1 MYLIKGDKLEKT
13 INSQTELYKKV
24 LPALRTKRHELIL
37 SGIKIV
43 KEIDIWN
50 YNKEYNWKNA
60 KNLTLASMVDNILN
74 TSDKSYEDYVIDK
87 LNNNE

>member
-1 MYLIKGDKLEKT
+1 MEKT

-24 LPALRTKRHELIL
+24 IPALRTKRHELIL

-87 LNNNE
+87 LNKNE

>member
-1 MYLIKGDKLEKT
+1 MEKT

-24 LPALRTKRHELIL
+24 LPALRTKRHELL
-37 SGIKIV
+37 LNGLKIV

>member
-1 MYLIKGDKLEKT
+1 MEKT

-24 LPALRTKRHELIL
+24 LPALRTKRHELML
-37 SGIKIV
+37 KGIKIV

-74 TSDKSYEDYVIDK
+74 TSDKSYEDYVMEK

>member
-1 MYLIKGDKLEKT
+1 MEKT

-24 LPALRTKRHELIL
+24 LPALRTKRHELML
-37 SGIKIV
+37 NGIKIV

-60 KNLTLASMVDNILN
+60 KNLTLASMVDDILN
-74 TSDKSYEDYVIDK
+74 TNDKSYEDYVIEK
-87 LNNNE
+87 INNNE

>member
-1 MYLIKGDKLEKT
+1 MEKT

-37 SGIKIV
+37 NGIKIV

-60 KNLTLASMVDNILN
+60 KNLTLASMVDEILN
-74 TSDKSYEDYVIDK
+74 TSDKSYEEFVLDR

>member
-1 MYLIKGDKLEKT
+1 MEKT

-24 LPALRTKRHELIL
+24 LPALRTKRHELL
-37 SGIKIV
+37 LNGIKIV

>member
-1 MYLIKGDKLEKT
+1 MEKT

-37 SGIKIV
+37 NGIKIV
-43 KEIDIWN
+43 SEIDIWN

-74 TSDKSYEDYVIDK
+74 TSDKLYEDYVIDK
-87 LNNNE
+87 LNKNE

>member
-1 MYLIKGDKLEKT
+1 MEKT

>member
-1 MYLIKGDKLEKT
+1 MEKT

-24 LPALRTKRHELIL
+24 LPALRTKRHELML
-37 SGIKIV
+37 NGIKIV

-60 KNLTLASMVDNILN
+60 KNLTLASMVDDILN
-74 TSDKSYEDYVIDK
+74 TNDKSYANYVIEK
-87 LNNNE
+87 INNNE

>member
-1 MYLIKGDKLEKT
+1 MEKT

-24 LPALRTKRHELIL
+24 LPALRTKRHELMRN
-37 SGIKIV
+37 GIKIV

-60 KNLTLASMVDNILN
+60 KNLTLASMVDDILN
-74 TSDKSYEDYVIDK
+74 TSDKSYEDYVLDK

>member
-1 MYLIKGDKLEKT
+1 MEKT

-87 LNNNE
+87 LNKNE

>member
-1 MYLIKGDKLEKT
+1 MEKT

-24 LPALRTKRHELIL
+24 LPALRTKRHELML
-37 SGIKIV
+37 NGIKIV

-60 KNLTLASMVDNILN
+60 KNLTLASMVDDILN
-74 TSDKSYEDYVIDK
+74 TNDKSYENYVIEK
-87 LNNNE
+87 INNNE

>member
-1 MYLIKGDKLEKT
+1 MEKT

-24 LPALRTKRHELIL
+24 LPALRTKRHELML
-37 SGIKIV
+37 NGIKIV

-60 KNLTLASMVDNILN
+60 KNLTLASMVDDILN
-74 TSDKSYEDYVIDK
+74 TSDKSYENYVIEK
-87 LNNNE
+87 INNNE

>member
-1 MYLIKGDKLEKT
+1 MEKT

-24 LPALRTKRHELIL
+24 LPALRTKRHELML
-37 SGIKIV
+37 NGIKIV

-60 KNLTLASMVDNILN
+60 KNLTLASMVDDILN
-74 TSDKSYEDYVIDK
+74 TSDKSYEDYVIEK
-87 LNNNE
+87 INNNE

>member
-1 MYLIKGDKLEKT
+1 MEKT

-24 LPALRTKRHELIL
+24 LPALRTKRHELML
-37 SGIKIV
+37 NGIKIV
-43 KEIDIWN
+43 KEVDIWN

-60 KNLTLASMVDNILN
+60 KNLTLASMVDDILN

>member
-1 MYLIKGDKLEKT
+1 MEKT

-24 LPALRTKRHELIL
+24 LPALRTKRHELL
-37 SGIKIV
+37 LNGIKIV

-87 LNNNE
+87 LNKNE